1 MVLAEKIQRY
11 VERLPASFQAEV
23 LDFVEYLL
31 AKAERETLRHEERA
45 WSELSLAS
53 AMRGMEDEDT
63 PIYTTADLK
72 VVFS

>member
-1 MVLAEKIQRY
+1 MAIAEQIQQY
-11 VERLPASFQAEV
+11 VQKLPASFQAEV

-45 WSELSLAS
+45 WSDLSLAS